1 MGAAPTGRSEA
12 AAALRDWP
20 RLLSGRRARSESGS
34 APVDSDRGG
43 SVRPRQLEPARGTA
57 PAVVAPVSSPARS
70 ALSARRPLSRG
81 AARLCRRLAA
91 PLVGTL
97 HVSPPREAQ
106 PSPAA
111 RPPAF
116 PPRPRGCPRARARPR
131 PQDSP
136 LAAEDLR
143 GPRAHRET
151 ARGQATGA
159 TRDEGRAGGERG
171 APRRRRRSRMEREK
185 PISADHARGCA
196 PAAGPDAA
204 RRSARVGSGSARGP
218 PSSAP

>member
-81 AARLCRRLAA
+81 AARLS
-91 PLVGTL
+91 LVGTL

-171 APRRRRRSRMEREK
+171 APRRRSRMEREK

>member
-171 APRRRRRSRMEREK
+171 EKEEEEQDGTRKANQRRPRPRLRSRCWPRCRPPLRPRRLRLRSR
-185 PISADHARGCA
+185 SAFF
-196 PAAGPDAA
+196 
-204 RRSARVGSGSARGP
+204 
-218 PSSAP
+218 SS